1 MIYKFP
7 FEAVL
12 RHRKF
17 LEESL
22 QRELG
27 DMKRALLDKRKKLQ
41 SLKKAGESFSEVLR
55 KKIEGKSIKVSEV
68 QLYTRFIE
76 RLSRQMDLEKKSI
89 SALVNDVE
97 EKRQELKAAMKDRKV
112 IEKLKEKGLESFR
125 LNIMKKEQIFL
136 NEMAAVRFDG
146 NENMK

>member
-55 KKIEGKSIKVSEV
+55 KKIEGKSIKGSEV

>member
-1 MIYKFP
+1 MEKSIFVVFVQALINTWAGRQEFYHAPDCRYMIYKFP

-89 SALVNDVE
+89 SALVVT
-97 EKRQELKAAMKDRKV
+97 
-112 IEKLKEKGLESFR
+112 
-125 LNIMKKEQIFL
+125 
-136 NEMAAVRFDG
+136 
-146 NENMK
+146 